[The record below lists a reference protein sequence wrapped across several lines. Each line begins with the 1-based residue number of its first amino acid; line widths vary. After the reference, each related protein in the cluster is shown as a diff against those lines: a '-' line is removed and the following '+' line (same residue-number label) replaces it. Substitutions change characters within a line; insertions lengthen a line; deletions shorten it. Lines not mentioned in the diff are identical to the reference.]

1 MTQAQ
6 QPAGSPSRF
15 CSNCGTGL
23 SPQAGFCPQ
32 CGTAVSPIQAP
43 GLIPTQQEQQPRQP
57 VEPPQPQVWQPSS
70 TPAYSPPD
78 RVLPNS
84 FGLGGRGSRLGAAI
98 IDGLIGLVPYI
109 VLVAVVPILGLL
121 LLAGVFI
128 LQMILLTKDS
138 QTLGKKALGPRIV
151 KVNTGENGGFIP
163 NVLLRFILNGI
174 LGLIPLYA
182 IVDALFIFRGDR
194 RCIHDMI
201 AGTRVIEA

>member
-1 MTQAQ
+1 MTDTNDTAPESNTTGPESADAPLHRRGIKSYVIRAGRMTQAQ

-15 CSNCGTGL
+15 CSNSGTGL

-43 GLIPTQQEQQPRQP
+43 GLIPTQQERQPRQP

-128 LQMILLTKDS
+128 LQMILLTKDG
-138 QTLGKKALGPRIV
+138 QTL
-151 KVNTGENGGFIP
+151 
-163 NVLLRFILNGI
+163 
-174 LGLIPLYA
+174 
-182 IVDALFIFRGDR
+182 
-194 RCIHDMI
+194 
-201 AGTRVIEA
+201 